1 MIQRLLTVTADQ
13 PGPGQMTEQDFEHK
27 LDELDSILNDPD
39 VRLEP
44 SRVWML
50 LAEGSQ
56 HDIARTVTA
65 GA

>member
-1 MIQRLLTVTADQ
+1 
-13 PGPGQMTEQDFEHK
+13 MTEQDFEHK